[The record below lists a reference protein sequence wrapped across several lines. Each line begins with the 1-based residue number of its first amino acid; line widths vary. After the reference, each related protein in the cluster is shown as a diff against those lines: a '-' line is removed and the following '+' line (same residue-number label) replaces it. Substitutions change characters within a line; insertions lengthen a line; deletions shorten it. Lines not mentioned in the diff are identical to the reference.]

1 MKEEQIKEMISSP
14 EKLFAHLHE
23 NADFSLNLQSM
34 LSMLEYDDIPLAK
47 AQSMFSAT
55 QAMGYG
61 CTLNTFLKEPD
72 EKMLILDLEKAPKT
86 MADIACQLIN
96 NKNMHKV
103 QVAVLAIFDS
113 AGVKYNDQL
122 DTSLRV
128 AFSLGA
134 ALAYQDLGLMKE

>member
-1 MKEEQIKEMISSP
+1 MKEEEIKEMISSP

-23 NADFSLNLQSM
+23 NADFSFNLQSM
-34 LSMLEYDDIPLAK
+34 LSMLEYGDISLAK

-72 EKMLILDLEKAPKT
+72 ERMLILDLEKAPKT

-128 AFSLGA
+128 AFSMGA
-134 ALAYQDLGLMKE
+134 ALAYQELGLMKE

>member
-1 MKEEQIKEMISSP
+1 MKEEEIKEMISSP
-14 EKLFAHLHE
+14 EKLFAHLRE
-23 NADFSLNLQSM
+23 NADFLLNLQGM

-61 CTLNTFLKEPD
+61 CTLNTFLKESN

-86 MADIACQLIN
+86 MEDIAYQLIN

-103 QVAVLAIFDS
+103 QAAVLAIFDS

-122 DTSLRV
+122 DTSLCV

-134 ALAYQDLGLMKE
+134 ALAYQELGLMKE